1 MTTSPQSEMDMG
13 GLPAPV
19 ERSLRAFTEATRAAL
34 GPDLRSLVLFGSA
47 AEGRLRPTSDV
58 NLIVVLAKFEAA
70 KVDALREP
78 LRTAHAAIQ
87 LSAMFLLENELAA
100 AVESFAV
107 KFGDVLHRRRVLF
120 GSDPFTTLR
129 PTRAA
134 EMARLR
140 QVLLNLT
147 VRLRQQY
154 LLRSLRDEQAVR
166 LVAETAGPLR
176 ACAAS
181 LLELRGTPA
190 PSPKEALDILARGWS
205 AAEAPGLLRLLSD
218 AREQRPLAAGTAAP
232 ALLRLM
238 DLAAH
243 LRSQAEA
250 LGREAS

>member
-1 MTTSPQSEMDMG
+1 MATTQEAEMG

-19 ERSLRAFTEATRAAL
+19 ERSLRAFTEATLAAL
-34 GPDLRSLVLFGSA
+34 GTDLCSLVLFGSA

-58 NLIVVLAKFEAA
+58 NLLVVLSKFEAA

-78 LRTAHAAIQ
+78 LRTAHAAIR
-87 LSAMFLLENELAA
+87 LSAMFLLENEVAA

-107 KFGDVLHRRRVLF
+107 KFADLLHRRRVLF

-154 LLRSLRDEQAVR
+154 LLRSLREEQAVR
-166 LVAETAGPLR
+166 LLAETAGPLR

-190 PSPKEALDILARGWS
+190 PSPKEALATIARGWS
-205 AAEAPGLLRLLSD
+205 AREAPDLLRLLSD
-218 AREQRPLAAGTAAP
+218 AREQRPLASGTAAP

-238 DLAAH
+238 DLAAN
-243 LRSQAEA
+243 LRAQAEA
-250 LGREAS
+250 LERGAS

>member
-1 MTTSPQSEMDMG
+1 MVTTLEPEMG
-13 GLPAPV
+13 SLPAPV
-19 ERSLRAFTEATRAAL
+19 EKALRAFTEATLAAL
-34 GPDLRSLVLFGSA
+34 GSDLRSLVLFGSA
-47 AEGRLRPTSDV
+47 AEGRMRPTSDV
-58 NLIVVLAKFEAA
+58 NLIVVLTKFDAA

-78 LRTAHAAIQ
+78 LRTAHAAVQ
-87 LSAMFLLENELAA
+87 LSAMFLLENEVAA

-107 KFGDVLHRRRVLF
+107 KFADVLHRRRVLF

-129 PTRAA
+129 PSRAA
-134 EMARLR
+134 EIARLR

-154 LLRSLRDEQAVR
+154 LLRSLREEQAVR

-190 PSPKEALDILARGWS
+190 ASPKEALASIARGWS
-205 AAEAPGLLRLLSD
+205 AAQAPGLLQLLSD
-218 AREQRPLAAGTAAP
+218 ARERRPLAAGSAAP

-238 DLAAH
+238 DLAAE
-243 LRSQAEA
+243 LRTQAEA
-250 LGREAS
+250 LERRAS